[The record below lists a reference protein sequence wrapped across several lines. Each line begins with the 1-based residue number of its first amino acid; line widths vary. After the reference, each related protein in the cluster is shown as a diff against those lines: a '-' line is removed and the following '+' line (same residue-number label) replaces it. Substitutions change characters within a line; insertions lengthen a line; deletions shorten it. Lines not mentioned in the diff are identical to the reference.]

1 MRWILDQWP
10 DYRERALLVVGVE
23 AAKLLT
29 RNADVAD
36 AMSGVVHAVTPDC
49 PSHKATVRAVAYGV
63 VAGQA

>member
-1 MRWILDQWP
+1 M
-10 DYRERALLVVGVE
+10 LVVGVE
-23 AAKLLT
+23 TAKLLT

-49 PSHKATVRAVAYGV
+49 PSHKAAVRAAAYGV